1 MKLHIVSLPHTQTIK
16 EPSSCAY
23 TQKVRRFADMMD
35 SLGHECLVYAGEESD
50 AAGELVTVV
59 GKKEQIG
66 MSEEFDPNLPHW
78 QNMNKRTIRAIAR
91 RYSGDNNELLC
102 LIAGRCQQQIAASLP
117 EIPAVEFGIGYSGTF
132 ADFRVFESY
141 AWMHT
146 VYGQDYNAAAA
157 DGRFYDTVIP
167 NSYDLE
173 EFPFSSSNDGYL
185 LYMGRLID
193 RKGLSIIDEISK
205 NTQKR
210 VLVAGGGDESI
221 VPDNCEYLGVLGPKE
236 RAEVMGNAL
245 ALIAPTLYIEPFG
258 GVTVEAMLCG
268 TPVITTDWGGFT
280 ETIKPGITGFRCRRM
295 SEFMNATELVES
307 LDRRAIRK
315 YAVSNFSTDV
325 VKLQYDKYLKDV
337 VDLKKGRGFYSL
349 SE

>member
-1 MKLHIVSLPHTQTIK
+1 MKLHIVSLPHTQTVR

-59 GKKEQIG
+59 GKAEQVG

-78 QNMNKRTIRAIAR
+78 QNMNKRTIRAISR
-91 RYSGDNNELLC
+91 RYSGEGNELLC

-141 AWMHT
+141 AWMHM
-146 VYGQDYNAAAA
+146 VYGQDYTAHGA

-173 EFPFSSSNDGYL
+173 EFPYSDKDDGYL

-193 RKGLSIIDEISK
+193 RKGLAVIGEIAK
-205 NTQKR
+205 NTDRK
-210 VLVAGGGDESI
+210 VLVAGGGDKLL
-221 VPDNCEYLGVLGPKE
+221 VPKGCKYLGVLGPKE
-236 RAEVMGNAL
+236 RAEVMGKAA

-280 ETIKPGITGFRCRRM
+280 ETITPGITGFRCRRL
-295 SEFMNATELVES
+295 SEFINATKLVDQ
-307 LDRRAIRK
+307 LDRKEIRSW
-315 YAVSNFSTDV
+315 AQQFTTDV
-325 VKLQYDKYLKDV
+325 VKYDYDKYLQDV
-337 VDLKKGRGFYSL
+337 VDLKKGRGWYSL
-349 SE
+349 